1 MLVNTGVPD
10 ETATNIGGPPRP
22 TGTVSGVTT
31 FLKLVQCSTLPL
43 ESLEKSLCLFVPAQ
57 ARTVCTTLPGLVTQ
71 PILLTVCTT
80 LYFSSAAFSGA
91 VEADPTK
98 PKQGRYWL
106 ASLSKPMRNKVK

>member
-43 ESLEKSLCLFVPAQ
+43 ESL
-57 ARTVCTTLPGLVTQ
+57 
-71 PILLTVCTT
+71 
-80 LYFSSAAFSGA
+80 
-91 VEADPTK
+91 
-98 PKQGRYWL
+98 
-106 ASLSKPMRNKVK
+106 